1 MIFSFCTSNELFLPY
16 VVGENFEIRLF
27 MLKFTK
33 KSASIGWLS
42 FPEVG
47 TAKKG
52 SGIYRNIFF
61 LNATN

>member
-1 MIFSFCTSNELFLPY
+1 MLVSFCASNELFLPY
-16 VVGENFEIRLF
+16 VVGENFEKRLF

-47 TAKKG
+47 NAKKG
-52 SGIYRNIFF
+52 SAIHQNIF
-61 LNATN
+61 